1 MNSAEFIEV
10 FRELIQTDSEL
21 TPATPLE
28 SVEEW
33 DSMAI
38 MALIAY
44 LDVEHGTQATFAR
57 LKELKTV
64 GVFGRLIPVF
74 ERCAASPPKTAFL

>member
-57 LKELKTV
+57 LKELNTV
-64 GVFGRLIPVF
+64 GDIGRLIPGF
-74 ERCAASPPKTAFL
+74 EE

>member
-1 MNSAEFIEV
+1 M
-10 FRELIQTDSEL
+10 
-21 TPATPLE
+21 
-28 SVEEW
+28 EEW

-64 GVFGRLIPVF
+64 GDIGRLIPGF
-74 ERCAASPPKTAFL
+74 EE

>member
-1 MNSAEFIEV
+1 MNSADFIET
-10 FRELIQTDSEL
+10 FTELIQTDSPL
-21 TPATPLE
+21 ALSTPLE
-28 SVEEW
+28 DIEEW

-57 LKELKTV
+57 LKSLKTV
-64 GVFGRLIPVF
+64 GDIGRLIPGF
-74 ERCAASPPKTAFL
+74 AE